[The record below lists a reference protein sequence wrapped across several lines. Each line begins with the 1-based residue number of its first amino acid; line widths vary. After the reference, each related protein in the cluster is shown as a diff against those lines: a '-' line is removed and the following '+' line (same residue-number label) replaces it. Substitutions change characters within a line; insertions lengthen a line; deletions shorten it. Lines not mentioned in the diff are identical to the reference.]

1 MTYFVSHNT
10 AHDDNTADVD
20 TADQRMAAGRR
31 HKTLWKSSPKK
42 ASSFTLMA
50 LTLAACGGGGTS
62 GTEGTNETGDSGGD
76 NGGTTNFGDRTG
88 NLLKGPIEGAFVF
101 VDYNGDGAWD
111 EGKEPSARTDSNGAY
126 QLEGVDTQQSYQ
138 LVALLDGAVDS
149 SSGNIFTSGSM
160 AAPADAQVI
169 TPFTTIMVEQELS
182 AAQVANV
189 LGLGDLEGFDPL
201 TFNPYGEGVDEPTA
215 LAVEKTAHKV
225 MAVVQALS
233 VIYEQLGEDADTAF
247 AMAMDV
253 VADEV
258 RSKAAGEETL
268 ALGGDQSSVTALI
281 DEAIERAQTD
291 GHNTAT
297 VDGLKASIAL
307 AVNNSIAQ
315 IEKVTTLSDDGEP
328 NPEFQ
333 LITTLVSEIEEAI
346 SEDDDTKITL
356 TDENVANAKVAELRN
371 NTAPEITLEN
381 VQEVISEAT
390 TSLVVAVVT
399 VTDSDQGDQIT
410 ISLVGPD
417 AEFFEVT
424 AQNEIVFK
432 EQPNYEE
439 KTSFN
444 ITVVASDGIEQTAKS
459 VAISITD
466 KEPLA
471 SLTINFPKLDGLD
484 AEIEA
489 DIAAVDQAITGFYG
503 GSGSRLVDEIETFLA
518 EFEVG
523 NVDVSS
529 TGIVVY
535 GADAGQQLAL
545 TFDNFSPESLFG
557 MFDSLSGVV
566 ERFEESQD
574 YTNLTIDGGFRSL
587 SISTANGELVELAH
601 TSSGIEWRNPNA
613 LPGDVDTF
621 VIEGTFGNQLGDYIE
636 ILSVAS
642 SALDDGSSEIDV
654 FFNAFKALSN
664 QIEFTGI
671 SARAAGDLV
680 FRIGDGSVPDNG
692 TLEIFITG
700 SDGDDHEFM
709 LSLGGVTELATGF
722 VEAAGGFD
730 NFLLLAEASF
740 GVDAYIYTSDFTYE
754 LNTSI
759 TGSEEFSVISGKYN
773 FADEYILQDD
783 YGTFTDL
790 SMIVDIPPLQF
801 EDSNGRPLSEQ
812 EYSKLI
818 EIMEDVQDYLGGV
831 DQPLN
836 SLSFGFSYEHGSD
849 VVVAGSVSE
858 IISLGEALS
867 YFDDALS
874 FVFAGY
880 IENGVSVTEISDPQE
895 NFALK
900 LIGVEKSDFLEKYQE
915 QGDDILDTVELYFPA
930 STTEVLSG
938 ATV

>member
-1 MTYFVSHNT
+1 MIYFVSHNT

-20 TADQRMAAGRR
+20 TAHRRMAAGSR

-62 GTEGTNETGDSGGD
+62 ETGDSGGD
-76 NGGTTNFGDRTG
+76 NGGTTNPGDRTG
-88 NLLKGPIEGAFVF
+88 NLLKGPIEGALVF
-101 VDYNGDGAWD
+101 ADYNGNGAWD
-111 EGKEPSARTDSNGAY
+111 EGQEPSARTDSNGAY
-126 QLEGVDTQQSYQ
+126 QLKGVDTQQSYQ
-138 LVALLDGAVDS
+138 LVALLDGAVDN
-149 SSGNIFTSGSM
+149 SSGNNFSSGSM

-182 AAQVANV
+182 AEQVANV

-201 TFNPYGEGVDEPTA
+201 TFNPYGEGVDEATA

-233 VIYEQLGEDADTAF
+233 VVYEQLGEDADTAF
-247 AMAMDV
+247 TMAMDV

-258 RSKAAGEETL
+258 RSKAAAEETL
-268 ALGGDQSSVTALI
+268 ALGGDQSAVVGLI
-281 DEAIERAQTD
+281 DEAITRAQTD

-297 VDGLKASIAL
+297 IDGLKASIAI

-346 SEDDDTKITL
+346 SENDATKITL
-356 TDENVANAKVAELRN
+356 TDENVADAKVAELKN
-371 NTAPEITLEN
+371 NTAPELILEN

-390 TSLVVAVVT
+390 TNLVVAVVT
-399 VTDSDQGDQIT
+399 VTDSDQDDQIT
-410 ISLVGPD
+410 ISLRGPD
-417 AEFFEVT
+417 TEFFEVT

-444 ITVVASDGIEQTAKS
+444 ITVVASDGKEQTTKF

-471 SLTINFPKLDGLD
+471 SLTINFSKLDGLD
-484 AEIEA
+484 SKIEA

-545 TFDNFSPESLFG
+545 TFDNFSPNSLQSLF
-557 MFDSLSGVV
+557 DTVSK
-566 ERFEESQD
+566 FEETQD
-574 YTNLTIDGGFRSL
+574 IDDLNISGGFSSL
-587 SISTANGELVELAH
+587 SISTADGKLVELAH
-601 TSSGIEWRNPNA
+601 TLGGIEWRNPNA

-621 VIEGTFGNQLGDYIE
+621 IIEGTFGNQLSDYID
-636 ILSVAS
+636 ILNVAQNGLES
-642 SALDDGSSEIDV
+642 GASEIDV
-654 FFNAFKALSN
+654 LLNAFEALSN

-671 SARAAGDLV
+671 SARAVGDVV
-680 FRIGDGSVPDNG
+680 FRIGDGGAPDNG

-730 NFLLLAEASF
+730 NFLLIAEASF
-740 GVDAYIYTSDFTYE
+740 GVDAYTYTSDFIYE

-759 TGSEEFSVISGKYN
+759 IGSEEFSIISGKYN
-773 FADEYILQDD
+773 FADEYIFEDD

-818 EIMEDVQDYLGGV
+818 DIMEDVQDYLGGV
-831 DQPLN
+831 GRPLDA
-836 SLSFGFSYEHGSD
+836 LKFGFSYEHGSD
-849 VVVAGSVSE
+849 VVVAASVSE
-858 IISLGEALS
+858 KISFGEAVS

-938 ATV
+938 AIV

>member
-1 MTYFVSHNT
+1 MPSLFE
-10 AHDDNTADVD
+10 
-20 TADQRMAAGRR
+20 R
-31 HKTLWKSSPKK
+31 KTLQTENSDTVDQKHCDQVVANPRKKTLSLSPKK
-42 ASSFTLMA
+42 APAFTLLA
-50 LTLAACGGGGTS
+50 LTLAACKGGT
-62 GTEGTNETGDSGGD
+62 GGD
-76 NGGTTNFGDRTG
+76 NGGVDVGNQGQTNSSNKIGY
-88 NLLKGPIEGAFVF
+88 LLKGPLEGAFVF
-101 VDYNGDGAWD
+101 ADYNENGVWD
-111 EGKEPSARTDSNGAY
+111 EGQEPSARTDSNGAY
-126 QLEGVDTQQSYQ
+126 QLEGIDTQQSYQ

-149 SSGNIFTSGSM
+149 SSGNIFSSGSM

-182 AAQVANV
+182 AEQVANV

-201 TFNPYGEGVDEPTA
+201 TFNPYGEGVDEATA

-225 MAVVQALS
+225 MAVVEALS

-247 AMAMDV
+247 TMAMDV

-258 RSKAAGEETL
+258 RSKAAAEETL

-281 DEAIERAQTD
+281 DEAISRAQTD

-297 VDGLKASIAL
+297 VDGLKASIAI
-307 AVNNSIAQ
+307 AVNNSIVQ

-346 SEDDDTKITL
+346 IEDDDTKITL
-356 TDENVANAKVAELRN
+356 TDENVANAKVEELRN

-390 TSLVVAVVT
+390 TNLVVAAVA

-459 VAISITD
+459 IAISITN

-471 SLTINFPKLDGLD
+471 SLTINFSNLDGLD
-484 AEIEA
+484 AKIEA

-518 EFEVG
+518 GFEVG

-529 TGIVVY
+529 TGIVVS
-535 GADAGQQLAL
+535 GAIDGQQVAL
-545 TFDNFSPESLFG
+545 TFDNFSPNSLQ
-557 MFDSLSGVV
+557 SLTDTVSK
-566 ERFEESQD
+566 FEETQD
-574 YTNLTIDGGFRSL
+574 FDDLIISGGFSSL
-587 SISTANGELVELAH
+587 SISTADGKLVELAH

-613 LPGDVDTF
+613 QPGDVDTF
-621 VIEGTFGNQLGDYIE
+621 VIEGTFGNQLSDYID
-636 ILSVAS
+636 ILSVAQNS
-642 SALDDGSSEIDV
+642 LESGASENDV
-654 FFNAFKALSN
+654 VLNAFEALSN

-671 SARAAGDLV
+671 SARADEKLLFRVGD
-680 FRIGDGSVPDNG
+680 DGVPDDG
-692 TLEIFITG
+692 TLKIFIAG
-700 SDGDDHEFM
+700 IDGDDHELI
-709 LSLGGVTELATGF
+709 LSLGGATAVATGF
-722 VEAAGGFD
+722 VEAAGGLE
-730 NFLLLAEASF
+730 NLLLMGEANF
-740 GVDAYIYTSDFTYE
+740 GVDAYVYSSDFIYE
-754 LNTSI
+754 LNTGI
-759 TGSEEFSVISGKYN
+759 DRSEETYIDVSSSSYAYRDILGRSEGT
-773 FADEYILQDD
+773 FADLP
-783 YGTFTDL
+783 L
-790 SMIVDIPPLQF
+790 SKNIPSLQF
-801 EDSNGRPLSEQ
+801 ETSTGRSLTKE
-812 EYSKLI
+812 EYVELRDI
-818 EIMEDVQDYLGGV
+818 IEDVQDYLGGV

-836 SLSFGFSYEHGSD
+836 SLHLELSYEYGSD
-849 VVVAGSVSE
+849 VVVAASVSDL
-858 IISLGEALS
+858 ISLAETS
-867 YFDDALS
+867 PDFDDASAS

-880 IENGVSVTEISDPQE
+880 IEKGAAVTEVSDPQE
-895 NFALK
+895 NFSLK
-900 LIGVEKSDFLEKYQE
+900 LIGIEKSDFLQNYQN
-915 QGDDILDTVELYFPA
+915 QGGDILNTLDLYFPEQ
-930 STTEVLSG
+930 TPEVLSG
-938 ATV
+938 LVT